1 MKEVEQDW
9 RKAIDKI
16 VERASLTKGLDTRR

>member
-16 VERASLTKGLDTRR
+16 AEHASLTKGPNTRR